1 MAATTS
7 LSGEQAK
14 MSGTKI
20 IKKHANRRLY
30 DTEARRNVT
39 LSDIRQMI
47 IAGVDLKVV
56 EGSSDEDITRSILLQ
71 IIVERELAG
80 MPLLSQPVLVQLIQS
95 YDNPLNTMMRE
106 YLQRSV
112 DTFITQQQHYQ
123 SQLQQLLTSS
133 PVEIMHEMMVQNLKS
148 WEAASDLFTDKVS
161 GKAETDSDR
170 SES

>member
-1 MAATTS
+1 
-7 LSGEQAK
+7 

-39 LSDIRQMI
+39 VDDIRHMI
-47 IAGVDLKVV
+47 ISGVDLQVV
-56 EGSSDEDITRSILLQ
+56 EGSSDEDITRSVLLQ

-95 YDNPLNTMMRE
+95 YDNPMSNMMKE

-112 DTFITQQQHYQ
+112 STFVTQQQHFQ
-123 SQLQQLLTSS
+123 SQFQQLLSNS
-133 PVEIMHEMMVQNLKS
+133 PVEIMHELMVQNMKT
-148 WEAASDLFTDKVS
+148 WEAASDIFTDP
-161 GKAETDSDR
+161 TSDDPK
-170 SES
+170 SKPKKSDT